1 MQSSNFGLQELVNR
15 LRQRIEEDSDLLSD
29 VMKYWTQA
37 RPDQPLNDLD
47 DLTPLDAIETASK
60 GKISIQQGKWLA
72 RNREEN
78 GTSEAF
84 VKIGKKLYANLP
96 VLIRL
101 ITTQQGNRTR
111 K

>member
-1 MQSSNFGLQELVNR
+1 MQAQKNFGIADLVTGLQE
-15 LRQRIEEDSDLLSD
+15 RIQSDQTLLTQ
-29 VMKYWTQA
+29 VMSYWATA
-37 RPDQPLNDLD
+37 RPDQALNDLD
-47 DLTPLDAIETASK
+47 DLTPLDAVETASK
-60 GKISIQQGKWLA
+60 GKLSTAQAKWLA

-96 VLIRL
+96 VLIRI

-111 K
+111 